1 MHKSPL
7 DITDKSRNLYKTLL
21 NTEQPAPKN
30 SLFVNNTFEKIC
42 EKLLNKNKAR
52 VIQDISRLIVPSV
65 EQYALHTKHLEYL
78 DLTESVNEG

>member
-30 SLFVNNTFEKIC
+30 SLFDNNTFEKIC

-65 EQYALHTKHLEYL
+65 EQYALHAKHLEYL